1 MKKGSGAS
9 QPVKQSVASDNS
21 RSFISER
28 SEASENTQHH
38 VEQKGS
44 KVKKFSYTGGVA
56 EAEEY
61 SSSSKVVSTTEKVTS
76 GKTTNVCKEWEQR
89 LEKNVVGQQTN
100 AADFTAQFLTAE
112 EKTSKKETMYQKQE
126 NLSFPELEQMS
137 TQPPPALPP
146 KTKIKHSPS
155 RNIFSPTDSLENAGT
170 GTASIKSVEFIPVKE
185 KVKLI
190 AAQQEELLR
199 KEERGTKTTSETH
212 KSRGVRILP
221 PSPVTVRKMSVE
233 EELHHYDSDVTR
245 STPTIAFMETPPPR
259 PELPDMPMYQFQ
271 EVKQSSEAM
280 RKETGEDYSTL
291 DSGLSHSVA
300 SYQQSSQQ
308 QSSSMQMSSSEMT
321 SSHVQEMSSQQT
333 SSFSEQQTYSSTS
346 SYTTQKSSRAQV
358 PGWSDSPVLSLDE
371 QRQKEEVLMKAG
383 SKLGVDSALDQLVA
397 ETESLTSQETLLFQ
411 QEQKT
416 QQMQSSSSVT
426 TQIDSTAVTNESF
439 SASLKGSRGAESPAE
454 ECRRSFEEAE
464 LEAMALETHSNAS
477 LSKQSSIVESASVQS
492 FVFHKEEKSESESS
506 FRSRK
511 PLKSASTA
519 FVLFV

>member
-61 SSSSKVVSTTEKVTS
+61 SSSSKVVSSTEQVTS
-76 GKTTNVCKEWEQR
+76 KTTNVRKEWEER
-89 LEKNVVGQQTN
+89 LEKNVVAQQTN
-100 AADFTAQFLTAE
+100 AADFTAQFLTTE
-112 EKTSKKETMYQKQE
+112 EKTSKKKETMYQRQE

-155 RNIFSPTDSLENAGT
+155 RNIFSPTDSLENAGKE

-199 KEERGTKTTSETH
+199 KEEHGSKKTSETH

-245 STPTIAFMETPPPR
+245 STPTIAFLETPPPR

-271 EVKQSSEAM
+271 EVKESKEAM
-280 RKETGEDYSTL
+280 RKETETDYSTL
-291 DSGLSHSVA
+291 DSSLSHSVA
-300 SYQQSSQQ
+300 SFQQSSQQ
-308 QSSSMQMSSSEMT
+308 QSSSMQT
-321 SSHVQEMSSQQT
+321 SEMSSQQT

-383 SKLGVDSALDQLVA
+383 SKLGVDSALDQLIA

-426 TQIDSTAVTNESF
+426 TQIDSTAVANESF
-439 SASLKGSRGAESPAE
+439 SASMKGSRGAETPAE

-477 LSKQSSIVESASVQS
+477 LSKQSSIVESA
-492 FVFHKEEKSESESS
+492 
-506 FRSRK
+506 
-511 PLKSASTA
+511 P
-519 FVLFV
+519 